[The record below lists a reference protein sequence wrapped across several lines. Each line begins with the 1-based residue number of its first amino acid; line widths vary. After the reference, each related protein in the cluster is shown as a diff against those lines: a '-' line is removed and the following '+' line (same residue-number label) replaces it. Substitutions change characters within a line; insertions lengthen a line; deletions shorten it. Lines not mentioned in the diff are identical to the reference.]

1 MLDNDPSAQPTAVP
15 NRRTMLK
22 GLGAGAAGV
31 AAFPLLAACTGGS
44 SPNKP
49 AGTGTGSTS
58 SVASAGSS
66 AASTDASTSNAATS
80 SAPPKAAGGTVTL
93 GSGASD
99 PAPKAAIAAMLAA
112 FTKQSGTSV
121 KVNTKA
127 HNDFQNQISTYLQGS
142 PDQTFT
148 WFAGYR
154 MRYYAKKGLVA
165 PIDDVWQKLGSENFG
180 PGIVAASTGDD
191 GKKYFVPNYNYPWA
205 IFYRKSVWAA
215 KGYAIPKTFDALK
228 KLCAQMQKD
237 GLTPIAFGEK
247 DGWPAMGTF
256 DYLNMRLNGYQFHV
270 DLMAHKQSWDQ
281 QKVKDVFDNWKSIL
295 PYQDKS
301 ALGLTWQD
309 AANTLGNKKAGMYL
323 LGSFVTQQFT
333 DKAVLADTDFFQ
345 FPIMTEANGQ
355 DALEAP
361 IDGFMLTKKAS
372 DSQSARDLL
381 AFLGSAEAQDLYA
394 SKDPAQVAT
403 NKKASTAKLTVLQKK
418 AQTVIAGAKYISQF
432 LDRDALPA
440 MANNVM
446 APALQTFVK
455 NGSYDTKSLEKQ
467 AKALYATQ

>member
-1 MLDNDPSAQPTAVP
+1 MIDNNPTVQPSSGP
-15 NRRTMLK
+15 NRRTLLK

-44 SPNKP
+44 SSSDAPTG
-49 AGTGTGSTS
+49 AGTTS
-58 SVASAGSS
+58 SVDTS
-66 AASTDASTSNAATS
+66 AAPTSVGGPTS
-80 SAPPKAAGGTVTL
+80 SAPVAKSGGTVTF
-93 GSGASD
+93 GSSGSD
-99 PAPKAAIAAMLAA
+99 PAPKAGLAAMMAA
-112 FTKQSGTSV
+112 FTKQSGTTV
-121 KVNTKA
+121 KINTKA

-165 PIDDVWQKLGSENFG
+165 PIDDVWQKLGTDNFG
-180 PGIVAASTGDD
+180 PGIVSASTADD

-205 IFYRKSVWAA
+205 IFYRKSVWKA

-228 KLCAQMQKD
+228 ALCTQMKKD
-237 GLTPIAFGEK
+237 GLTPIAFGDK

-256 DYLNMRLNGYQFHV
+256 DYLNMRLNGYQFHI

-281 QKVKDVFDNWKSIL
+281 QKVKDVFDNWKALL
-295 PYQDKS
+295 PFQDQS

-309 AANTLGNKKAGMYL
+309 AASTVGNKKAGMYL
-323 LGSFVTQQFT
+323 LGSFVTQQYT
-333 DKAVLADTDFFQ
+333 DKAVLADIDFFQ
-345 FPIMTEANGQ
+345 FPTMTEANGQ

-361 IDGFMLTKKAS
+361 IDGFMLTKKGG
-372 DSQSARDLL
+372 DSQAARDLL
-381 AFLGSAEAQDLYA
+381 TFLGSAAAQDVYA
-394 SKDPAQVAT
+394 TKDPAQVAT
-403 NKKASTAKLTVLQKK
+403 NKKASTTNLTVLQKK

-446 APALQTFVK
+446 IPALQSFIK
-455 NGSYDTKSLEKQ
+455 SGNIDTGSLEKQ